1 LTERIQAKKRKL
13 PKSFSVKPW
22 LTLRLRAVANVVM
35 DAKLSVI
42 DDLITFLESKIE
54 VDDDLKGILRISSLT

>member
-1 LTERIQAKKRKL
+1 
-13 PKSFSVKPW
+13 
-22 LTLRLRAVANVVM
+22 M

-54 VDDDLKGILRISSLT
+54 VDDDLKGIEDFKSNLVRGEGCEGSWEEA